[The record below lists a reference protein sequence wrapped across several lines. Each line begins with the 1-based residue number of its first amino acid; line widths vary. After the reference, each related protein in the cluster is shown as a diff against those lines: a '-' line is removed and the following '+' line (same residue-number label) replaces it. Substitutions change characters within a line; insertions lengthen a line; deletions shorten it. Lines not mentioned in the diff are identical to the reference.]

1 MALPVLLCETFLK
14 RSCPR
19 AATVLAALIALAGVP
34 VDDADARQA
43 AQPAAAH
50 AAGPQAPAPPATSA
64 TPHATP
70 ATEAPIEADHPAAD
84 AAPAAAALAQ
94 PSAAGTPEHG
104 PAPAPTA
111 ADDAHRQPPA
121 HGPPAGEAHAS
132 AAHGAAGTGHQAPG
146 GEHEPLTFWQQI
158 GPYFNFLVLAGAFY
172 YFLRDPIAQYL
183 AGRDQQIRGGLVTA
197 RETSDRATTQ
207 LAEIDRRL
215 AALPGEIEALRT
227 RGVAEIAAEEKRI
240 QAAAEAERVRLLDD
254 MQRDVDMRVR
264 VAQKMLT
271 ERAAD
276 LAVTLAA
283 QRVRETITDADQQ
296 RLIDRYAAQV
306 KDIHG

>member
-1 MALPVLLCETFLK
+1 MALPLLLCETFLK
-14 RSCPR
+14 RSCRR

-34 VDDADARQA
+34 VEDADARQA
-43 AQPAAAH
+43 AQPAAH
-50 AAGPQAPAPPATSA
+50 AAAPQAPAQPATA
-64 TPHATP
+64 AAPHATP
-70 ATEAPIEADHPAAD
+70 AAESPVETGHAAAD
-84 AAPAAAALAQ
+84 PAHAAAAPAQ
-94 PSAAGTPEHG
+94 PASAGTPEHATT
-104 PAPAPTA
+104 PAPAA
-111 ADDAHRQPPA
+111 ADAAHGQPPA
-121 HGPPAGEAHAS
+121 HGPPAGEAHGS
-132 AAHGAAGTGHQAPG
+132 VAHGAAGAGHEATG
-146 GEHEPLTFWQQI
+146 GEHEPQTIWQRI
-158 GPYFNFLVLAGAFY
+158 GPYFNFLVLAGALY

-183 AGRDQQIRGGLVTA
+183 AGRDQQIRGGLVSA

-215 AALPGEIEALRT
+215 AALPGEIDALRT

-240 QAAAEAERVRLLDD
+240 QAEAEAERARVLDD

-296 RLIDRYAAQV
+296 RLIDRYTAQV